1 MAETQKGYAYA
12 LMAAL
17 IWCGFILVSRM
28 GGVSELLPQDVIFI
42 RYLTC
47 CCILLPI
54 WWFKWRFNIFNWK
67 LLVCSL
73 IGGLAYAIF
82 AFKGFELAP
91 ASHAAVLLP
100 GLMPLCIIV
109 LSNFVNA
116 EHHGLQKWLGTLV
129 ITLGI
134 VTLFL
139 SYYVQNKTL
148 SAGHVYL
155 VMASVCWAIFS
166 VLIKRWN
173 ISPWQATVSLA
184 LITFFIYAPIYT
196 VFLPKAI
203 SLAAWSDILLQGF
216 YQGFM
221 ATIVQMIFYVKAV
234 QAIGPSSMGS
244 MMAVVPVMSGVLAIF
259 IFKEQAS
266 MALVA
271 GLVLVSFGAW
281 LAHTELFKKPFISFN
296 VHLKK

>member
-1 MAETQKGYAYA
+1 MGETQKGYAYA
-12 LMAAL
+12 YMAAL

-42 RYLTC
+42 RYFTC
-47 CCILLPI
+47 SCILLPI
-54 WWFKWRFNIFNWK
+54 WWFKWRFNLFNWK

-73 IGGLAYAIF
+73 IGGLGYAIF

-109 LSNFVNA
+109 LSYFVNA
-116 EHHGLQKWLGTLV
+116 ERHGLQKWLGTVV

-134 VTLFL
+134 VALFL
-139 SYYVQNKTL
+139 SYYVQNQTL
-148 SAGHVYL
+148 SAGHIYL
-155 VMASVCWAIFS
+155 VMASFCWAIFS
-166 VLIKRWN
+166 VLIKRWQ
-173 ISPWQATVSLA
+173 ITPWQVTVSVA
-184 LITFFIYAPIYT
+184 LITFVFYAPIYG

-203 SLAAWSDILLQGF
+203 SLASWSDILLQGF

-244 MMAVVPVMSGVLAIF
+244 MMAIVPVLSGVLAIL

-266 MALVA
+266 AALVA

-281 LAHTELFKKPFISFN
+281 LAHTELLKKPFLFFN
-296 VHLKK
+296 AHFKK